1 MSPTYDYGC
10 TQCENRFE
18 KMLSVDS
25 RYKPTEEP
33 CPSCGAEGT
42 VEFLILGAPV
52 VAWSFAGSTIQS
64 SNKTPEGFKDI
75 LRRIKKSK
83 GGATPGIEL

>member
-1 MSPTYDYGC
+1 MPNYDYGC
-10 TQCENRFE
+10 TACEHTFDKIVPVADRF
-18 KMLSVDS
+18 
-25 RYKPTEEP
+25 KPTEEP
-33 CPSCGAEGT
+33 CPNCGSVGT

-52 VAWSFAGSTIQS
+52 IAWSFAGSTIQS